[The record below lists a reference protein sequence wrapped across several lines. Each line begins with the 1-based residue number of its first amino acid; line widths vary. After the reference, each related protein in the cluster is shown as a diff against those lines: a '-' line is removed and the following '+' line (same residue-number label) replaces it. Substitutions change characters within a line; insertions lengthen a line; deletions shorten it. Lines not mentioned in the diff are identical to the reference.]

1 MKHTHRHRPRQTPE
15 QIQSLVTQFHQS
27 ELSSAVFCK
36 KHGLAYSSFYKWC
49 KKYSVS
55 APASVNRSS
64 PPTQF
69 IDLQAMAAPHH
80 GAWNIVLRLGNGVEL
95 LLSQT

>member
-1 MKHTHRHRPRQTPE
+1 MKRTHRPRQTPE

-27 ELSSAVFCK
+27 ELSSATFCK

-49 KKYSVS
+49 NKYSVS
-55 APASVNRSS
+55 ALASVNKSS

-80 GAWNIVLRLGNGVEL
+80 GGWNIILKLGNGIEL
-95 LLSQT
+95 LLSQS

>member
-36 KHGLAYSSFYKWC
+36 KYGIAYSSFYKWC
-49 KKYSVS
+49 KKYPTSV
-55 APASVNRSS
+55 PATINRPS
-64 PPTQF
+64 PQAQF

-80 GAWNIVLRLGNGVEL
+80 GAWNIVLKLGNGVEL
-95 LLSQT
+95 LLSQA

>member
-1 MKHTHRHRPRQTPE
+1 MKHTHRPRQTPE
-15 QIQSLVTQFHQS
+15 QIQSFVTQFHQS
-27 ELSSAVFCK
+27 ELSSAAFCK
-36 KHGLAYSSFYKWC
+36 KHGIAYSSFYTWC
-49 KKYSVS
+49 KKYPVP
-55 APASVNRSS
+55 APAFVNRSS

-69 IDLQAMAAPHH
+69 IDLQSMAAPHH